1 MPRRCFVRFGQKM
14 SKLQNFET
22 FIGLVCIN
30 HLDLKLHTCIQHSIK
45 VCLVIVLIDLT
56 VTLKECQNYRNIYC
70 TCLCLPSCPDD
81 ISATIDRTD
90 MKLHTCNNPSMK
102 VCLVVVLINFTKK
115 CQNYRT

>member
-1 MPRRCFVRFGQKM
+1 M

-30 HLDLKLHTCIQHSIK
+30 HLDLKLHTCILHSIK

-56 VTLKECQNYRNIYC
+56 VTLKECQNYINIYC

-81 ISATIDRTD
+81 ISATIDVNGAETRD
-90 MKLHTCNNPSMK
+90 RRLNPTFDRS
-102 VCLVVVLINFTKK
+102 LIHHVNVGENTMI
-115 CQNYRT
+115 RA